1 MQKNTRD
8 FSLLK
13 ERILQYLSYK
23 GISKYDCYQKTGI
36 TNGVF
41 SQGGGL
47 SEDNL
52 FKFLSYFTDISLE
65 WLLTGEGEMLRN
77 PYSSSIEVHSTDT
90 IDTPENI
97 SLIQIIKESNDRL
110 LEMSKKMGALQEK
123 IQFLEKEN
131 IDLKEIIKR
140 FKKDI
145 ANKRTS
151 DMDANAYCL
160 SPELYSEEFWLRQQ
174 EKTDPSD
181 IQPQH
186 PKDKPSESQQDIR

>member
-1 MQKNTRD
+1 MWKDKKMTNKFENIKD
-8 FSLLK
+8 
-13 ERILQYLSYK
+13 RILYIGEYK
-23 GISKYDCYQKTGI
+23 GIGKRNICEKIGMTYQNFTGEAKKRPI
-36 TNGVF
+36 NSTAMQNIIAMFPDV
-41 SQGGGL
+41 SP
-47 SEDNL
+47 
-52 FKFLSYFTDISLE
+52 E

-151 DMDANAYCL
+151 DMSAIL
-160 SPELYSEEFWLRQQ
+160 SPELYAEEFWLRQQ
-174 EKTDPSD
+174 EKTDHSD
-181 IQPQH
+181 MEETI
-186 PKDKPSESQQDIR
+186 